1 MDDVSDNASFKY
13 KTRITRGTEARPS
26 QPARLPVPKLNI
38 EVTIPLKYLSIF
50 WK

>member
-26 QPARLPVPKLNI
+26 QPGN
-38 EVTIPLKYLSIF
+38 
-50 WK
+50 